1 MRRNLEERT
10 MQPHS
15 RYAGPL
21 TVSVQTADPDE
32 ARAVCGEHLYP
43 RTMRLLDPSARLN
56 ARFSFLHLGGLTL
69 GDVQYGAEVAGA
81 AGEFNSY
88 HLNVPIAG
96 TFAACQADRPIR
108 GHSAQA
114 AVYRPV
120 GATELHYASAD
131 CHMLSLKIE
140 RSSLERQLA
149 TMLDT
154 AVHHPIRFAASLDIG
169 RYPGRSCAE
178 LVRFLAAEIDNPTGL
193 IYEPMVAAPL
203 EEGLLMALLMATDH
217 QYHDQL
223 QGRPSRSTPWR
234 VRQAIDAIH
243 AEPRQPYTVTVL
255 AQIAGV
261 SPLQLR
267 EEFQR
272 QTGMPPMAYIREV
285 RLAGAHAE
293 LVHSDPDQSSVTT
306 IARRWGFLQVS
317 RFTAR
322 YRAHFHVAPTT
333 TLRHRRG

>member
-1 MRRNLEERT
+1 M
-10 MQPHS
+10 MQPHP

-43 RTMRLLDPSARLN
+43 RSMRLLDPSAQLK
-56 ARFSFLHLGGLTL
+56 ARFSFLHLGGLTV
-69 GDVQYGAEVAGA
+69 GDLRYGAEVAGV
-81 AGEFNSY
+81 AGAFGSY

-96 TFAACQADRPIR
+96 TFAACQAGRPIN
-108 GHSAQA
+108 GHPRRA

-120 GATELHYASAD
+120 GGTELHYASAD
-131 CHMLSLKIE
+131 CRLLGLKIE
-140 RSSLERQLA
+140 KSLLEEQLA
-149 TMLDT
+149 TVLDT
-154 AVHHPIRFAASLDIG
+154 SIRPPIRFAASLDIG

-193 IYEPMVAAPL
+193 INEPMVAAPL
-203 EEGLLMALLMATDH
+203 EEALLVALLLCADH
-217 QYHDQL
+217 QYSDQL
-223 QGRPSRSTPWR
+223 RGRQPRSTPGR

-243 AEPRQPYTVTVL
+243 AEPRRPYTVTVL
-255 AQIAGV
+255 AQIAGIN
-261 SPLQLR
+261 PLRLR

-285 RLAGAHAE
+285 RLAGAHSE
-293 LVHSDPDQSSVTT
+293 LVHSDPDQSSVST

-317 RFTAR
+317 RFTAL
-322 YRAHFHVAPTT
+322 YQAHFHVAPTT
-333 TLRHRRG
+333 TLRHRRV